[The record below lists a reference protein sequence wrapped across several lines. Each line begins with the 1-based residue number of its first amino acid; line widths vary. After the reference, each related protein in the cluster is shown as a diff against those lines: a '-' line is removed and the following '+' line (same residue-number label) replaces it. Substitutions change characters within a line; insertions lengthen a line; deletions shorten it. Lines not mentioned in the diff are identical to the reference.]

1 MIRDGHFVPVSPA
14 LACRGTSEEEGQ
26 GALLLLPSE
35 SPWTGL
41 VLRPRG
47 VRGRPPS
54 PSVSV
59 EPRERGVGGLL
70 FVVGL
75 VLLER
80 FPHYYFFPLPPPPP
94 PSIDCSF
101 VSKILSFPHQ
111 KTRLLP
117 GPSRW
122 RGMNEKSEKK
132 KRAPPFLSRAV
143 ESSTL
148 CF

>member
-80 FPHYYFFPLPPPPP
+80 FPHYYFFPLPPPSPVNRLFLRFENSLFSTSKNPP
-94 PSIDCSF
+94 P
-101 VSKILSFPHQ
+101 
-111 KTRLLP
+111 
-117 GPSRW
+117 
-122 RGMNEKSEKK
+122 
-132 KRAPPFLSRAV
+132 ARAV
-143 ESSTL
+143 EVAWDE
-148 CF
+148 